1 MLRWVP
7 FLLPY
12 PPQALP
18 ASWSTSHPF
27 WLPAALASAPR
38 EGSEDSTKC
47 PKVAS
52 KAWLQ
57 CFLLENVWP
66 NGKECGLAVQSC
78 WRPPASIEG
87 LLCARPRAVRIW
99 GWARWSLPSETQSL
113 VRKQSH
119 PRQKQ
124 YDTIQ
129 LGSTVNRSPEEVTV
143 HSLGGTEKTS
153 WRRGCLRGANP
164 YPVTSKY
171 ESLHPL
177 VKPSSH

>member
-7 FLLPY
+7 FLPPH

-18 ASWSTSHPF
+18 ASWPTSHPF

-38 EGSEDSTKC
+38 KGSEHSTKC

-57 CFLLENVWP
+57 PFLLENVWP

-78 WRPPASIEG
+78 SSPLASTEG
-87 LLCARPRAVRIW
+87 LLCARPWALRIW
-99 GWARWSLPSETQSL
+99 AWARWCLPSEAQSL

-119 PRQKQ
+119 PRWKQ

-129 LGSTVNRSPEEVTV
+129 LGSTVNGSPEEVTL
-143 HSLGGTEKTS
+143 HSLGETEKAS

-171 ESLHPL
+171 ESLPTL
-177 VKPSSH
+177 VKPSSR